1 MKSAYTVKYKH
12 GLVGRAMVVASD
24 MDEARREAISYARF
38 TTACIPSWY
47 KTDDIVESIELTKD
61 IPLGEWSY
69 GYRSTVQ
76 LDAHEGF
83 KPMTAKEA
91 ITHIQAPNFS
101 KFE

>member
-1 MKSAYTVKYKH
+1 
-12 GLVGRAMVVASD
+12 MVVATD